1 MPAVAIAMINSPQED
16 SSLGVEER
24 HSLAAEAG
32 NNPGLGAAAGHST
45 HHRRT
50 GCLGDHRNAT

>member
-1 MPAVAIAMINSPQED
+1 MINSPQED